1 MDNLLRSGPLLE
13 MLAAFGQV
21 VNRFEI
27 DFFLVGALARDIRL
41 SVDPAFAPKRAT
53 KDVDI
58 AIMLASEDQFYQVKD
73 ALLATGDFTAHET
86 EAIKLFYKQAIE
98 VDLLPFGE
106 IENLVRETRIEK
118 PQPFILDVPGFKEV
132 LPDVEMLDV
141 DGVNIRVC
149 SLEGIV
155 LLKIISNADNPSRTK
170 DITDI
175 EHIVNVYFDLNTE
188 RIFQYFPDVPDLYD
202 TADRDYLQLISA
214 RVIGRMIGVLLT
226 GSPEL
231 ENRVLEILKAK
242 SSGRHWAEMAAGI
255 AEP

>member
-13 MLAAFGQV
+13 MLRSFGQV
-21 VNRFEI
+21 VNQFEI

-41 SVDPAFAPKRAT
+41 SGDPAFTPGRAT

-73 ALLATGDFTAHET
+73 ALLATGDFTAHDR

-106 IENLVRETRIEK
+106 IENLVRETHIEK
-118 PQPFILDVPGFKEV
+118 PQPFILDVPGFREV

-175 EHIVNVYFDLNTE
+175 EHIVNVYFDLNTV
-188 RIFQYFPDVPDLYD
+188 RVFQDFADVPDLYD

-214 RVIGRMIGVLLT
+214 RVIGRVIGVLLT

-231 ENRVLEILKAK
+231 ENHVLAILRAK
-242 SSGRHWAEMAAGI
+242 SSGRYWAEIAAGI
-255 AEP
+255 AES